1 MSNCKG
7 CGSKLTCDE
16 TALYRRLIYSETP
29 EEDCLCIKCL
39 AKKLK
44 VDEKQLREKIVFFK
58 KIGCTLF

>member
-1 MSNCKG
+1 MSSCKS
-7 CGSKLTCDE
+7 CGAKLTCDE
-16 TALYRRLIYSETP
+16 TALYRRLIYRETP

-44 VDEKQLREKIVFFK
+44 VDENQLLEKIAFFK

>member
-7 CGSKLTCDE
+7 CGSKLTCNE
-16 TALYRRLIYSETP
+16 TGLYRRLIYRETP
-29 EEDCLCIKCL
+29 EEECLGIKCI